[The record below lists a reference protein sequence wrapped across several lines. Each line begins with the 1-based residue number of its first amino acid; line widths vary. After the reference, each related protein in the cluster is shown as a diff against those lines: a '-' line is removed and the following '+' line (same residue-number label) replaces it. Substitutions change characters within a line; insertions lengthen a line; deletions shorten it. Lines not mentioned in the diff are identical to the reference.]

1 MRATDPNPPHPP
13 SARRVSGNGE
23 RHWGG
28 VLGSLGVGFQHITEY
43 IWGPAWSGRDGFR
56 KRLCQHIKPRVGIGS
71 PNRKVIKMAKILFF
85 VGLVNIWVG
94 VFLQK
99 THGLLQLCRYNK
111 SIFLMCKCSGSKLC
125 RWVVCVCAAWFLQSS
140 GLFPAIP
147 PQASSVVRLLQG

>member
-23 RHWGG
+23 QHWGG

-94 VFLQK
+94 VF
-99 THGLLQLCRYNK
+99 
-111 SIFLMCKCSGSKLC
+111 CKKRMVYCSCVATISPYSSCANVQAANYVGGWS
-125 RWVVCVCAAWFLQSS
+125 VCVLLGFYRALAFSLPS
-140 GLFPAIP
+140 LPRPA
-147 PQASSVVRLLQG
+147 L